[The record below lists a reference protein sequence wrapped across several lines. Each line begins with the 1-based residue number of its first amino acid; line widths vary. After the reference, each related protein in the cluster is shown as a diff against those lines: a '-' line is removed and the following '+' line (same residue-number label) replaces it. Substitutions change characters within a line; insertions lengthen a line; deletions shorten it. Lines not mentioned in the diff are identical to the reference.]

1 MYTFNI
7 DPTRTADQFQNANY
21 IFLTLRGVFLA
32 LLIFSAS
39 FLAPYLGCNFQHLL
53 KNEPYTR
60 YLLLFLVIYFSINL
74 ADPDLGNKEHPA
86 YVLLKSFFVFLIFMI
101 LNEISINSIIFV
113 LVLFAL
119 LIFTS
124 KYYSFFKETTSTTNT
139 NFFLADMLLIVQ
151 ILLSISIFIILIISY
166 FFDKSPRN
174 NLLKKCKIGEA

>member
-39 FLAPYLGCNFQHLL
+39 FLAPYLGCNFQNLL
-53 KNEPYTR
+53 KTKYYTR

-74 ADPDLGNKEHPA
+74 VDPDLGHKEHPI
-86 YVLLKSFFVFLIFMI
+86 YVLLKSIFVFFIFMI
-101 LNEISINSIIFV
+101 LNEISINSIIFI
-113 LVLFAL
+113 LILFAL

-124 KYYSFFKETTSTTNT
+124 KYYYFFKETTVETND
-139 NFFLADMLLIVQ
+139 NYFLGDMLLIIQ
-151 ILLSISIFIILIISY
+151 IILSICIFGILFISY
-166 FFDKSPRN
+166 LIERKAKPS
-174 NLLKKCKIGEA
+174 LLNKCKY